1 MNIKDIF
8 SNWTKNEIATNI
20 FMLIGVIITASIFLF
35 VSDYDASKEEVMR
48 QANSKSNAMNMEYI
62 ESHMNAELRVDEQ
75 LKMSS
80 TSTTLTKDLEFRE
93 SFQQLQNDLT
103 SIIGGKEFASE
114 AVIPPTV
121 MKVAEEEGITSSHT
135 VFAFLDKDNI
145 SSGTVYYIGHTTKKF
160 TFRYE
165 QDVIQSLELV
175 KEYETQQVDIAEE

>member
-1 MNIKDIF
+1 MKITDIF
-8 SNWTKNEIATNI
+8 SNWTKKEIATNI

-35 VSDYDASKEEVMR
+35 ISDYDASKEEVIR
-48 QANSKSNAMNMEYI
+48 QANSEANAMNTEYV
-62 ESHMNAELRVDEQ
+62 ESHMNAEIRVNEQ

-80 TSTTLTKDLEFRE
+80 TSTTLTKDLKFRE
-93 SFQQLQNDLT
+93 SFQQLQNNLT
-103 SIIGGKEFASE
+103 SIIGGEEFVSE
-114 AVIPPTV
+114 TVIPPTV

-135 VFAFLDKDNI
+135 VLVFLDNDNV

-165 QDVIQSLELV
+165 HDVVQSLDLV